1 MNPYQSPD
9 VPSDAGSKDWLYILM
24 FAIALVVWGPLMVAL
39 AIRGPT
45 KHPFRDALFAT
56 IASIAWNFVWVFI
69 ILRIILWLV
78 KS

>member
-1 MNPYQSPD
+1 
-9 VPSDAGSKDWLYILM
+9 
-24 FAIALVVWGPLMVAL
+24 MVAL

-56 IASIAWNFVWVFI
+56 IASIAWNFVVISLMLKVI
-69 ILRIILWLV
+69 IWLV